1 MPDSPRKTDK
11 TIFWLVR
18 HGQTDWNLEG
28 RYQGQ
33 ADTPLNTTGIEE
45 AERAAR
51 QLENRPFQEVYTS
64 DLQRAKLT
72 AETIARAR
80 NVPVHIDSRL
90 REISLGEWEGQI
102 FNLIQERYP
111 HEVEDRKQNPL
122 TFRAPGG
129 ESVEDIWVRVKQAVK
144 EIADK
149 NPGKEVV
156 LVSHGLV
163 LAALL
168 AYAREHDI
176 SQAYKQIPANA
187 VPERLEWPV
196 NGRTSQ
202 EEGEYAS

>member
-1 MPDSPRKTDK
+1 MPEMSKKTNK
-11 TIFWLVR
+11 TILWLVR

-33 ADTPLNTTGIEE
+33 ADTPLNPTGIEE

-51 QLENRPFQEVYTS
+51 QLADRPFQEVYSS
-64 DLQRAKLT
+64 DLQRARRT
-72 AETIARAR
+72 AETIARTR
-80 NVPVHIDSRL
+80 NAPIHVDPRL

-102 FNLIQERYP
+102 FDLIQQRYP
-111 HEVEDRKQNPL
+111 QKVSERQLNPL
-122 TFRAPGG
+122 SFRAPGG
-129 ESVEDIWVRVKQAVK
+129 ESVEDIWARVYQAVN
-144 EIADK
+144 EIADQ

-168 AYAREHDI
+168 AYARDRDI
-176 SQAYKQIPANA
+176 SQAYKRIPANA

-196 NGRTSQ
+196 NGLASKR
-202 EEGEYAS
+202 EGEHAS

>member
-1 MPDSPRKTDK
+1 MLESSQKTDK

-33 ADTPLNTTGIEE
+33 ADTPLNPTGMEE

-51 QLENRPFQEVYTS
+51 QLENRPFQEVYSS
-64 DLQRAKLT
+64 DLQRAKRT
-72 AETIARAR
+72 AEMIARSR
-80 NVPVHIDSRL
+80 NVPIHIDPRL

-111 HEVEDRKQNPL
+111 QEVEERKQNPL

-129 ESVEDIWVRVKQAVK
+129 ESVEEIWVRVKQAVK

-149 NPGKEVV
+149 NSGKEVV

-163 LAALL
+163 LATLL
-168 AYAREHDI
+168 AYARDHDI

-196 NGRTSQ
+196 NGQTSQ
-202 EEGEYAS
+202 REGEHAS